1 MQQWFDRKTPVL
13 IYASKKLILKFKKS
27 KLHIDE
33 EIYKKVK
40 NPVQNLIRKKTES
53 YETNLWQKINKPTKH
68 WKTLKLMDL
77 PFKVAASNIC
87 LKGKNESV
95 WCNKKL
101 LHLKKKFQVLH
112 KIWYLSYLLLLIFLL
127 NLKFHATMAI
137 TQCQKMWFFNI
148 KRCLL

>member
-53 YETNLWQKINKPTKH
+53 YETNL
-68 WKTLKLMDL
+68 
-77 PFKVAASNIC
+77 
-87 LKGKNESV
+87 
-95 WCNKKL
+95 
-101 LHLKKKFQVLH
+101 
-112 KIWYLSYLLLLIFLL
+112 
-127 NLKFHATMAI
+127 
-137 TQCQKMWFFNI
+137 
-148 KRCLL
+148 